1 MTFVE
6 AFMIVTSMLAGLAL
20 FLAGMNKLS
29 DSLTMLTGGAL
40 NRFIG
45 KLTNNWFFAF
55 LFGTL
60 VTAMVQSSSAIT
72 VLSVGLVNSGMIEL
86 SNAISLIIGSNLGTT
101 MTAWV
106 LSLNAIDGQSFLM
119 TLIKPSTFSPF
130 LAIIG
135 VAMTMFCK
143 SEKKKSIGSVLLGF
157 AIMMIGMNLMSQGV
171 APLKEL
177 PELQSM
183 LMSFQ
188 NPFIGFLFSVLF
200 TMLIQSSD
208 ATIGIV
214 QAFALSVGVNFGMAI
229 PLICGAQV
237 GTCITALVSSLGTS
251 NNGKRTAL
259 MNLYYSLLKVIPFM
273 LLFYGLNALL
283 HFSFLDSSVGAIGIP
298 FVHSEIN
305 VIGAC
310 LGIPGGSHIVAMAN
324 RTIPY
329 SDEEKRAQ
337 ENVLTMLDQN
347 LLSNSS
353 IALSQT
359 DKAVVRMAETV
370 EEAMESMVAYDP
382 EKVHTTRILL
392 ERISSFRDQ
401 IENYITKLSA
411 NTADTKDTAF
421 IMLLTNSCTAFGEI
435 GVIAGNIVSSL
446 EHFIESGGL
455 ERIQEE
461 DRTEIRML
469 GSTIREIIEF
479 TAHGYETKNATLS
492 GMIQLG
498 REELAGMSEI
508 LKKRHLR
515 RIHGEKGRMYS
526 STAFTD
532 LFYTQERLVD
542 YCDIIADSLI
552 RYAQAAGTIKAPTAE
567 QTEQARNTIRELFKD
582 KYEILHI
589 GIDEEGRVIDLSF

>member
-1 MTFVE
+1 MSVVE
-6 AFMIVTSMLAGLAL
+6 ILTVLASMIGGLAL
-20 FLAGMNKLS
+20 FLFGMNTMSKSLS
-29 DSLTMLTGGAL
+29 SMTGGGL
-40 NRFIG
+40 DRLLHVVTKNRFTG
-45 KLTNNWFFAF
+45 F
-55 LFGTL
+55 LFGTGL
-60 VTAMVQSSSAIT
+60 TAIVQSSSAVS
-72 VLSVGLVNSGMIEL
+72 VLTVGLVNSGIL
-86 SNAISLIIGSNLGTT
+86 KLKQAIGLLIGGGLGSTA
-101 MTAWV
+101 TAWL
-106 LSLNAIDGQSFLM
+106 LSLNALDGESVLM
-119 TLIKPSTFSPF
+119 TITKPSFFAPF

-135 VAMTMFCK
+135 VLITMFAK
-143 SEKKKSIGSVLLGF
+143 KEKVKSIGFALVGFSV
-157 AIMMIGMNLMSQGV
+157 MMIGMNLMSQGV

-298 FVHSEIN
+298 FVHSAIN
-305 VIGAC
+305 VFGAC
-310 LGIPGGSHIVAMAN
+310 LWIPGGSLIVAMAN

-446 EHFIESGGL
+446 ERFIESGGL